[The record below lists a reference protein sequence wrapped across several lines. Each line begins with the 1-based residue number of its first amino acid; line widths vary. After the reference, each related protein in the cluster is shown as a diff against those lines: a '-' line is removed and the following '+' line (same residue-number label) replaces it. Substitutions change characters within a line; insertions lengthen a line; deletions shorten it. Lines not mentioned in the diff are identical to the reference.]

1 MVNNKNQFWM
11 NTEIHNINTRNNS
24 NFYQPLSHLAIYHK
38 GPFYIG
44 IEVHNSLSPE
54 IKDLS
59 HNIKKFK
66 SSLGGFLHQH
76 SFYTLEEYYNY
87 RYDIF

>member
-1 MVNNKNQFWM
+1 M
-11 NTEIHNINTRNNS
+11 
-24 NFYQPLSHLAIYHK
+24 
-38 GPFYIG
+38 G

-66 SSLGGFLHQH
+66 SSLRWFLPQH
-76 SFYTLEEYYNY
+76 SFYTLVEYFSYKANV
-87 RYDIF
+87 